1 MFEVVIAGGGVAG
14 LETALALRAL
24 ANDRV
29 NIKLIA
35 SEPEFLYRPMAV
47 LEPFAAGHAQ
57 SYPLADMAAEIGAE
71 LVEDRFA
78 WVDRS
83 ARTAHTEGR
92 ASLTYDALVLALG
105 ARARAR
111 YEHSI
116 TVSAAQLEETM
127 NGLIQDV
134 EGQFVAGI
142 AFVIPARMGWPLP
155 IYELALMTANRARD
169 MNVEL
174 QVTVVTP
181 EETPLAIFGRGASD
195 GVGKLL
201 EEAGIAFI
209 GSAYAE
215 VPRAGRVVITPG
227 DRRLEVD
234 RIVALPELYG
244 PAIRG
249 LPSAD
254 HGFIPVD
261 DHGRVR
267 GVERV
272 YGAGDATDFAIKH
285 GGLAAQQADA
295 VAESIAALAGEP
307 IEPTPFRPVIH
318 GVLLTGAKPQY
329 LSARITGGHGFS
341 SEISDT
347 ASWSPP
353 AKMDARYLAP
363 YLDERDEAS
372 RPVR

>member
-14 LETALALRAL
+14 LETALALHAL

-47 LEPFAAGHAQ
+47 VEPFAAGRAH
-57 SYPLADMAAEIGAE
+57 SYPLADIATEIGVE
-71 LVEDRFA
+71 LVEDSFGR
-78 WVDRS
+78 VDRD
-83 ARTAHTEGR
+83 ARTAHTQGGT
-92 ASLTYDALVLALG
+92 SLAYDALVLALG
-105 ARARAR
+105 ARPHAR
-111 YEHSI
+111 YQHAM
-116 TVSAAQLEETM
+116 TVSAAQLDETM
-127 NGLIQDV
+127 HGLIQDV

-142 AFVIPARMGWPLP
+142 AFVVPGRMGWPLP
-155 IYELALMTANRARD
+155 IYELALMTANRAFD

-181 EETPLAIFGRGASD
+181 EEAPLAIFGRGASD

-201 EEAGIAFI
+201 DEAGITI
-209 GSAYAE
+209 VTSAYAE

-227 DRRLEVD
+227 DRMLEVD

-267 GVERV
+267 GVEHV
-272 YGAGDATDFAIKH
+272 YAAGDATDFTVKH
-285 GGLAAQQADA
+285 GGVAAQQADA

-307 IEPTPFRPVIH
+307 LEPTPFRPVIH
-318 GVLLTGAKPQY
+318 GVLLTGAKPCY
-329 LSARITGGHGFS
+329 LTARITGGQGFS

-347 ASWSPP
+347 PTWSPP
-353 AKMDARYLAP
+353 TKIAARYLAP
-363 YLDERDEAS
+363 YLDERDRS
-372 RPVR
+372 SPPVR